1 MIMHSASRA
10 LGASEDQEA
19 GRHED
24 VGSTNRIFTQ
34 EVGMSGF
41 EVKTEALHG
50 RPLTYAEAGEGSVLL
65 LIHGLGGSYENWQEV
80 IDPLARHHTVIA
92 PDLPGHG
99 SSAPGAGDY
108 SVGALAAHLRD
119 LLVALGHERA
129 TLVGHSLGGGVA
141 MQFSYQFPEMIERL
155 VLVSSGGLGPE
166 VSPVLRAAAL
176 PGADTF
182 ITATAAVGQRVGPT
196 IGRALSAV
204 GLRPNADVAEV
215 LRGYGTLTDAVR
227 RAAFLGTV
235 RAVIGT
241 GGQRV
246 NATDRLYLAE
256 AVPVLIVWGA
266 RDRIIPAHH
275 GEEAHRHIPGSR
287 LEIFEDV
294 GHLPQ
299 VESPLRFVLTLEE
312 FLAETE
318 PAKLDRDGWSALLQ
332 ARDAA

>member
-1 MIMHSASRA
+1 
-10 LGASEDQEA
+10 
-19 GRHED
+19 
-24 VGSTNRIFTQ
+24 
-34 EVGMSGF
+34 MSVF
-41 EVKTEALHG
+41 EVKSETLHG
-50 RPLTYAEAGEGSVLL
+50 RSMTYAEAGSGPVLL
-65 LIHGLGGSYENWQEV
+65 LIHGLGGSYENWQEA
-80 IDPLARHHTVIA
+80 IEPLARTHTVIA

-99 SSAPGAGDY
+99 DSAAGGGDY
-108 SVGALAAHLRD
+108 SVGALASSLRD
-119 LLVALGHERA
+119 LLVALGHERV

-166 VSPVLRAAAL
+166 VSLVLRAAAL
-176 PGADTF
+176 PGADLF
-182 ITATAAVGQRVGPT
+182 IAVTAEAGRRVGPLV
-196 IGRALSAV
+196 GRALSTV

-215 LRGYGTLTDAVR
+215 LRGYGTLVDPER
-227 RAAFLGTV
+227 RAAFLSTV

-246 NATDRLYLAE
+246 AATDRLYLAQ

-266 RDRIIPAHH
+266 ADRIIPVSH
-275 GEEAHRHIPGSR
+275 GEDAHRHIPGSR
-287 LEIFEDV
+287 LEIFDDV

-299 VESPLRFVLTLEE
+299 IEAPLRFVLTLEE

-318 PAKLDRDGWSALLQ
+318 PATLERKDWNALIQ

>member
-1 MIMHSASRA
+1 
-10 LGASEDQEA
+10 
-19 GRHED
+19 
-24 VGSTNRIFTQ
+24 
-34 EVGMSGF
+34 MSVF
-41 EVKTEALHG
+41 EVKSETLHG
-50 RPLTYAEAGEGSVLL
+50 RSVTYAEAGSGPVLL
-65 LIHGLGGSYENWQEV
+65 LVHGLGGSYENWTEV
-80 IDPLARHHTVIA
+80 IEPLARTHTVIA

-99 SSAPGAGDY
+99 GSAPGGGDY
-108 SVGALAAHLRD
+108 SVGALAASLRD
-119 LLVALGHERA
+119 LLIALDHERV

-166 VSPVLRAAAL
+166 VSLILRAASL
-176 PGADTF
+176 PGADIF
-182 ITATAAVGQRVGPT
+182 IAVTAEAGRRVGPLF
-196 IGRALSAV
+196 GRALSTF
-204 GLRPNADVAEV
+204 GLRPNADIAEV
-215 LRGYGTLTDAVR
+215 LRGYGTLVDPER
-227 RAAFLGTV
+227 RAAFLSTV

-246 NATDRLYLAE
+246 AATDRLYLAQ

-266 RDRIIPAHH
+266 VDRIIPVSH
-275 GEEAHRHIPGSR
+275 GEDAHRHIPGSR

-299 VESPLRFVLTLEE
+299 IEAPLRFVLTLEE

-318 PAKLDRDGWSALLQ
+318 PATLERKDWNALLQ